1 MLLNEINGRRP
12 HAATAPQD
20 RRRSFFGGVDDSGT
34 ECVATG
40 VPGTGVGSLSA
51 SEVPPLLVL
60 RVRGAPEIRRQL
72 VLEELDQAGKVHKVR
87 GKTRNGV
94 AQVTQVDE
102 GREGLE
108 GLVLGRRITRSLGA
122 LGLLPE
128 TRHGGAGTTEGAEG
142 S

>member
-12 HAATAPQD
+12 HAATAPQE
-20 RRRSFFGGVDDSGT
+20 RRCTFFGGVNDSGT
-34 ECVATG
+34 DCVASATG
-40 VPGTGVGSLSA
+40 VTGTGVGSLSA

-60 RVRGAPEIRRQL
+60 RVRGAPEIRIQL

-87 GKTRNGV
+87 SKTRSGV

-108 GLVLGRRITRSLGA
+108 GLVLG
-122 LGLLPE
+122 
-128 TRHGGAGTTEGAEG
+128 
-142 S
+142 